1 MNNISWCISRW
12 DDHRLIIEQEA
23 SLQKDINNQVYW
35 NNLPKDNKEI
45 KMMLFM
51 ETKKQTAIMAIVRK
65 KISFL
70 EEVSRKLEKTMDSI
84 EEELLIDKEE

>member
-1 MNNISWCISRW
+1 
-12 DDHRLIIEQEA
+12 
-23 SLQKDINNQVYW
+23 
-35 NNLPKDNKEI
+35 
-45 KMMLFM
+45 MLFM

-84 EEELLIDKEE
+84 EEELLIDKEEQAKELWAMIIEPFESLQLKGGLMNDQENQCKQSRDD

>member
-1 MNNISWCISRW
+1 
-12 DDHRLIIEQEA
+12 
-23 SLQKDINNQVYW
+23 
-35 NNLPKDNKEI
+35 
-45 KMMLFM
+45 MMLFM